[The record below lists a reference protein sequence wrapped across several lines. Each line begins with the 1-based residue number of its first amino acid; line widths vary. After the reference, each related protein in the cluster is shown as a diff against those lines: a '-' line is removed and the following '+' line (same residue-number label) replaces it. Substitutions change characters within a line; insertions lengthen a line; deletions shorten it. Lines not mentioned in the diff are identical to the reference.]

1 VARAAAKKSPR
12 RAGYRSASGR
22 SRKAPLGEPG
32 TVVVVVATGAV
43 VVVVAAGAVVV
54 VVPAGAVVVVVAAGA
69 VVEVVVAAG
78 AVDVVVA
85 GGAAVVVVV
94 LPGGGHVPLA
104 PHASQQLDTDPTH
117 AVPPCGALQAL
128 SPCLTVQLV
137 WPWALVRQQVTKPR
151 LPQVDTAAQCTT
163 APLHSGGS
171 DPSFTAAS
179 TTRATQFTYLP

>member
-1 VARAAAKKSPR
+1 VARAAAKKSSRP
-12 RAGYRSASGR
+12 AGYRSASGR

-54 VVPAGAVVVVVAAGA
+54 VVPADAVVVVVPAGA
-69 VVEVVVAAG
+69 VVLV
-78 AVDVVVA
+78 VVVA

-94 LPGGGHVPLA
+94 PPGGGHVPLA

-137 WPWALVRQQVTKPR
+137 WPCASARQQVTKPR

-163 APLHSGGS
+163 ASLHSGRS

-179 TTRATQFTYLP
+179 TTRATQLTYLP